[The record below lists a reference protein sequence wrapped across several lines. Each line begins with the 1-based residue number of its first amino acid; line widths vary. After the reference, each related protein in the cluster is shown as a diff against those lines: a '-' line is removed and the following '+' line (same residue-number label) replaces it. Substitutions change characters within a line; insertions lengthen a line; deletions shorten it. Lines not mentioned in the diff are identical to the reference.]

1 MLKNNKLIS
10 ILRSV
15 PAIKVKQPVS
25 LYFKLDIMKHR
36 TIKFFMAGLCWIL
49 LSVGTIVSAAGLK
62 PGEQAPDFSLKSL
75 GGEQITLKGLLA
87 KGPVMLV
94 FWETQCVYCYGHIKD
109 FNALQNQYEK
119 KGLTIAAIN
128 FLGEYESEVREYVTD
143 NDVQY
148 LVLADRLNNIDVA
161 EAYKVIGS
169 PTIVMI
175 APDGKVLSYGYQI
188 PNVATWIP

>member
-1 MLKNNKLIS
+1 MNKCLNLNRLNML
-10 ILRSV
+10 
-15 PAIKVKQPVS
+15 
-25 LYFKLDIMKHR
+25 
-36 TIKFFMAGLCWIL
+36 TIKSFLAGLCLVL
-49 LSVGTIVSAAGLK
+49 LSAITAVNAAGLK
-62 PGEQAPDFSLKSL
+62 PGEPAPGFSLKSL
-75 GGEQITLKGLLA
+75 GGEQVSLKRLLT
-87 KGPVMLV
+87 KGHVMLV
-94 FWETQCVYCYGHIKD
+94 FWETQCVYCYAHIKD
-109 FNALQNQYEK
+109 FNALQKQYQN

-175 APDGKVLSYGYQI
+175 SPDGKILSYGYKI
-188 PNVATWIP
+188 PDVAQWVP

>member
-1 MLKNNKLIS
+1 MTKYPNLYRLNMLTMK
-10 ILRSV
+10 
-15 PAIKVKQPVS
+15 S
-25 LYFKLDIMKHR
+25 LL
-36 TIKFFMAGLCWIL
+36 AGLCLIL
-49 LSVGTIVSAAGLK
+49 LSAFMVVNAAGLK
-62 PGEQAPDFSLKSL
+62 PGEPAPGFSLKSL
-75 GGEQITLKGLLA
+75 GGGQITLKNLLA
-87 KGPVMLV
+87 KGHVMLV
-94 FWETQCVYCYGHIKD
+94 FWETQCVYCYSHIKD
-109 FNALQNQYEK
+109 FNALQKQYEK

-161 EAYKVIGS
+161 EAYMVIGS

-175 APDGKVLSYGYQI
+175 APDGKILSYGYQI